1 MRKMAASNGI
11 ARVVPFL
18 LAIMLDGC
26 SIGPA
31 EKSAPRTYLLDP
43 EVSFKSTPANAAGT
57 SLGTL
62 LVSTPRAQPGFD
74 TPRMAYLLRPHEVSY
89 YAFNQWTDSPARMFA
104 RLVVQAMESTHLWNA
119 VVQAPSPVLA
129 GYRLDCD
136 NLVLEQQFFS
146 NPSRVRLA
154 LRAQLIDVNRQ
165 SVMGTRDFEIFEAAA
180 SDDAYG
186 GVVAANRAAA
196 TLLEQM
202 AGWLSAVMRD
212 SGPQAR

>member
-1 MRKMAASNGI
+1 MRKIAAANGTV
-11 ARVVPFL
+11 RVVLFL
-18 LAIMLDGC
+18 LATMLDGC

-57 SLGTL
+57 SPGTL
-62 LVSTPRAQPGFD
+62 LVTTPRAQPGFD
-74 TPRMAYLLRPHEVSY
+74 TPRMVYLHRPHEVSY
-89 YAFNQWTDSPARMFA
+89 YALNQWTDSPARMLA
-104 RLVVQAMESTHLWNA
+104 RPLVQAMESTRLWNA

-154 LRAQLIDVNRQ
+154 LRAQLIDVSRQ
-165 SVMGTRDFEIFEAAA
+165 SVMGTRDFEIFEVAPN
-180 SDDAYG
+180 DDAYG
-186 GVVAANRAAA
+186 GVVAANRAAT

-202 AGWLSAVMRD
+202 VGWVSAVMRD
-212 SGPQAR
+212 SGPPAR

>member
-1 MRKMAASNGI
+1 MRKLAASNGI
-11 ARVVPFL
+11 VRVVPFFL
-18 LAIMLDGC
+18 LAIMLDAC

-43 EVSFKSTPANAAGT
+43 EVSFKSTPAAGT

-62 LVSTPRAQPGFD
+62 LVTTPRTQPGFD

-89 YAFNQWTDSPARMFA
+89 YAVNQWTDSPARMFA
-104 RLVVQAMESTHLWNA
+104 RLLVKAMESTRLWNA

-129 GYRLDCD
+129 HYRLDCD
-136 NLVLEQQFFS
+136 DLVLEQQFFS

-154 LRAQLIDVNRQ
+154 LSAQLIDVNRQ
-165 SVMGTRDFEIFEAAA
+165 SVLGTRDFEIFEAAP
-180 SDDAYG
+180 SEDAYG
-186 GVVAANRAAA
+186 GVVAANRAAT

>member
-1 MRKMAASNGI
+1 MRKMAASNGV

-18 LAIMLDGC
+18 LAIMLNGC

-43 EVSFKSTPANAAGT
+43 ELSFKSTPANAAGT

-62 LVSTPRAQPGFD
+62 LVTTPRAQAGFD
-74 TPRMAYLLRPHEVSY
+74 TPRMVYLLRPHEVSY
-89 YAFNQWTDSPARMFA
+89 YALNQWTDSPARMLA
-104 RLVVQAMESTHLWNA
+104 HPLVQAMESTRLWNA

-165 SVMGTRDFEIFEAAA
+165 SVMGTRDFEIFEVAP
-180 SDDAYG
+180 SEDAYG
-186 GVVAANRAAA
+186 GVVAANRATAK
-196 TLLEQM
+196 LLEQL
-202 AGWLSAVMRD
+202 AEWVITSANKIEK
-212 SGPQAR
+212 

>member
-1 MRKMAASNGI
+1 MRNLAASNGI
-11 ARVVPFL
+11 VRVVSFLL
-18 LAIMLDGC
+18 LAIVLDGC

-31 EKSAPRTYLLDP
+31 EKSAPRTYLLDS
-43 EVSFKSTPANAAGT
+43 EVSFKSTPAAGT

-62 LVSTPRAQPGFD
+62 LVTTPRTQPGFD

-89 YAFNQWTDSPARMFA
+89 YAVNQWTDSPARMFA
-104 RLVVQAMESTHLWNA
+104 RLLVKAMESTRLWNA

-136 NLVLEQQFFS
+136 DLVLEQQFFS

-165 SVMGTRDFEIFEAAA
+165 SVMGTRDFEIFEAAP
-180 SDDAYG
+180 SEDAYG
-186 GVVAANRAAA
+186 GVVAANRAAT

>member
-1 MRKMAASNGI
+1 MRNLAASNGI
-11 ARVVPFL
+11 VRVVSFLL
-18 LAIMLDGC
+18 LAIVLDGC

-43 EVSFKSTPANAAGT
+43 EVSFKSTPAAGT

-62 LVSTPRAQPGFD
+62 LVTTPRTQPGFD

-89 YAFNQWTDSPARMFA
+89 YAVNQWTDSPARMFA
-104 RLVVQAMESTHLWNA
+104 RLLVKAMESTRLWNA

-136 NLVLEQQFFS
+136 DLVLEQQFFS

-165 SVMGTRDFEIFEAAA
+165 SVMGTRDFEIFEAAP
-180 SDDAYG
+180 SEDAYG
-186 GVVAANRAAA
+186 GVVAANRAAT